1 MPRLLFCAVLGA
13 ALFGAFPL
21 SAGAAVYRA
30 SISGS
35 QEVSWKVDG
44 TSGSCEIRRGKGEGK
59 VSFRFASNK
68 PAPVTAGKSGRGLAF
83 VGSIPSTAK
92 GTIAGAFTDSP
103 ETPCTGFEPGPA
115 VTDPAGGCGATKF
128 GLRVD
133 LTAKGAF
140 VYVTGPR
147 VPLGPVSI
155 AQSSGECPF
164 PVDGSF
170 LDSTDFAACGDGKQ
184 LWKRSWGVASSAG
197 SGLLASRW
205 HMTPSQLPKRKRTRV
220 FPKRANVDCTM
231 PSRYTG
237 GVRITGTLKYTLTLK
252 RS

>member
-1 MPRLLFCAVLGA
+1 M
-13 ALFGAFPL
+13 
-21 SAGAAVYRA
+21 
-30 SISGS
+30 
-35 QEVSWKVDG
+35 
-44 TSGSCEIRRGKGEGK
+44 
-59 VSFRFASNK
+59 
-68 PAPVTAGKSGRGLAF
+68 
-83 VGSIPSTAK
+83 
-92 GTIAGAFTDSP
+92 
-103 ETPCTGFEPGPA
+103 
-115 VTDPAGGCGATKF
+115 TDPAGGCGATKF

-197 SGLLASRW
+197 GAAGEPVHIR
-205 HMTPSQLPKRKRTRV
+205 PRQLPKRKRTRV

-231 PSRYTG
+231 PSRYRAVCG
-237 GVRITGTLKYTLTLK
+237 SPGR
-252 RS
+252 

>member
-1 MPRLLFCAVLGA
+1 MRRLLLCALLGGALLA
-13 ALFGAFPL
+13 ALPL
-21 SAGAAVYRA
+21 SAEAASYRA

-35 QEVSWKVDG
+35 QKVSWKVDG
-44 TSGSCEIRRGKGEGK
+44 TSGNCEIRRGKGEGT
-59 VSFRFASNK
+59 VSFRFASAK
-68 PAPVTAGKSGRGLAF
+68 PAPVAAGKSGGGLAF
-83 VGSIPSTAK
+83 VGSIPATAK

-103 ETPCTGFEPGPA
+103 ETPCPGFEPSPS

-128 GLRVD
+128 GVRVD

-147 VPLGPVSI
+147 VPLGPGSI
-155 AQSSGECPF
+155 SQSSGDCPF

-184 LWKRSWGVASSAG
+184 LWKRSWGVASSG
-197 SGLLASRW
+197 GRGLLASRW
-205 HMTPSQLPKRKRTRV
+205 HLTPQQLPKRKRTRV
-220 FPKRANVDCTM
+220 FPRRATVDCTM

-237 GVRITGTLKYTLTLK
+237 GVRITGTLNYTLTLK